1 MILISKTYWSGM
13 PFFYKGKLPENTLV
27 EPVML
32 KSDDWRDITG
42 LYYFPAAKDCP
53 ATKQQSVAVLVMHPK
68 VDFTRH
74 YCIPPFVGAGIA
86 CLGLTTRC
94 LNNDTMAIH
103 EDLILDVNA
112 GVKFLRQQGYEKVV
126 LFGNSGGGAL
136 SAFFQAQA
144 QRPKGQRL
152 THTPAGDPTKLN
164 RADMVPADGLIT
176 VSAHRGEGHVLMGS
190 IDPSVVDERDP
201 TQTDISLDMYHPANG
216 FAPPP
221 APSQYSPEFVQRYR
235 TAQRARIARL
245 DAQARAMV
253 EESRHYEK
261 AYAEAPESMD
271 FTARHRLGRLG
282 ALERIMVV
290 YRTMANLNYTD
301 PSLEPSLRGYGSL
314 LSERPDLMNHQ
325 STGFARIL
333 RPEAWLSTWSALS
346 SHASTEKHLS
356 EIRDIPILMVN
367 ATRDK
372 EIFPETDAKPLW
384 NSVRVPDKTLF
395 DIDALHYFEGE
406 PGQADAPDVARLM
419 DTVIPWVLERF
430 GR

>member
-13 PFFYKGKLPENTLV
+13 PFFYKGKLPEGTRV

-42 LYYFPAAKDCP
+42 LFYRPAA
-53 ATKQQSVAVLVMHPK
+53 ARHSVAVLVMHPK

-74 YCIPPFVGAGIA
+74 YCIPPFVDAGIA

-144 QRPKGQRL
+144 QLPKGQRL

-164 RADMVPADGLIT
+164 RAEMVPADALIT
-176 VSAHRGEGHVLMGS
+176 VSAHRGEGHVLMQS

-201 TQTDISLDMYHPANG
+201 TQTDAGIDMYNQANG

-221 APSQYSPEFVQRYR
+221 SPSHYSADFVVRYR
-235 TAQRARIARL
+235 AAQRARVARL
-245 DAQARAMV
+245 DAMARAMID
-253 EESRHYEK
+253 EARHYDK
-261 AYAEAPESMD
+261 AYADAPDDMD
-271 FTARHRLGRLG
+271 FVARQRLGRLG
-282 ALERIMVV
+282 AMERIMVI

-301 PSLEPSLRGYGSL
+301 PTLEPSLRGYGSL
-314 LSERPDLMNHQ
+314 LSERPDLMNYQ

-356 EIRDIPILMVN
+356 EIHGIPILMVN
-367 ATRDK
+367 ALKDK

-384 NSVRVPDKTLF
+384 ASVKVADRTLF
-395 DIDALHYFEGE
+395 DIDAQHYFEGE
-406 PGQADAPDVARLM
+406 PGQADAPDVTRLM
-419 DTVIPWVLERF
+419 ATVIPWVLERF